1 MTNKNEKILFYLD
14 ELEKIIT
21 VVNEYDN
28 SNKNTSDKIKSLKLK
43 NDEFLQLIDNMTS
56 VIRELKNKNKL
67 LEERI
72 EILTKHL

>member
-1 MTNKNEKILFYLD
+1 MDND
-14 ELEKIIT
+14 
-21 VVNEYDN
+21 NEYDN

>member
-21 VVNEYDN
+21 VINEYDN